1 MLKRGLIALALAG
14 LAMPTH
20 AQEPRRQLGPHEH
33 GVGHLAIAIEGTSME
48 MELETPANDILGFEH
63 APSTDAQ
70 KKTLSEAK
78 TRLGKIAGL
87 FVLTPDAGCKLES
100 ADVDVLGAAAGQ
112 SKAHDHDHDHEHEKT
127 ADTAKAEDHHH
138 DHEHGAHSEFR
149 VTYKVECANP
159 AKLGAVAF
167 DYFKA
172 FKAARKLDVT
182 VIGPKGQSS
191 YVVTREKPVLDL
203 SGVS

>member
-1 MLKRGLIALALAG
+1 MLKRGLIALALTG

-20 AQEPRRQLGPHEH
+20 AEEPRRQLGPHEH
-33 GVGHLAIAIEGTSME
+33 GVGHLAIAIEGKNIE

-63 APSTDAQ
+63 APSTDLQ

-87 FVLTPDAGCKLES
+87 FVLTPEAGCKPQS

-112 SKAHDHDHDHEHEKT
+112 GEAHDHDHDHDKK
-127 ADTAKAEDHHH
+127 ADTGEAEDHHH
-138 DHEHGAHSEFR
+138 AHGTHSEFR
-149 VTYKVECANP
+149 VTYKLECASP
-159 AKLGAVAF
+159 AKLGTVAF

-172 FKAARKLDVT
+172 FKGARKLGVT

>member
-1 MLKRGLIALALAG
+1 MLKRGLIALALVGFATP
-14 LAMPTH
+14 AF
-20 AQEPRRQLGPHEH
+20 AEEPRRQLGPHEH
-33 GVGHLAIAIEGTSME
+33 GVGHLAIAIEGNSIG

-63 APSTDAQ
+63 APSTAAQ
-70 KKTLSEAK
+70 KKTLSDAK
-78 TRLGKIAGL
+78 KRLGKIAGL
-87 FVLTPDAGCKLES
+87 FALTPEAGCTLKS
-100 ADVDVLGAAAGQ
+100 ADVDVLGAAAG
-112 SKAHDHDHDHEHEKT
+112 KGKDHGHDHDHDHDKT
-127 ADTAKAEDHHH
+127 ADAGKAEDHHH

-149 VTYKVECANP
+149 VTYKVECADP
-159 AKLGAVAF
+159 AKLGTVAF

-172 FKAARKLDVT
+172 FKGARKLDVT